1 MKKKFLVMAMA
12 CMSLVSMANNA
23 GVSSVFGNY
32 RLSSVEY
39 KETIGD
45 YGSSLILNYEND
57 KLVKVTESD
66 SWGYVTHYTFDYSKI
81 GENKVVM
88 SCKDEYSSYDIEL
101 VLNEQGFVSKSYHSN
116 GEWYEFTYNEDKR
129 IECMKQHHEDGE
141 IEITTMTYTN
151 GDLVKVE
158 ENDGDSY
165 QIAYTSGDV
174 TLPIEN
180 IANLMYQCDW
190 LWGIDLD
197 EYNYVHLAG
206 LLGMAPAHL
215 PVSIREDG
223 NTQDFT
229 WKLNENG
236 TPVECSFGYR
246 TYRYDWNI
254 NTTGIDTAS
263 QKKSMDNGGYYNING
278 QKVAY
283 LTNGIYILGGK
294 KVVMK

>member
-1 MKKKFLVMAMA
+1 MKKKFLAMVMA
-12 CMSLVSMANNA
+12 CMSLASMANNA
-23 GVSSVFGNY
+23 GISSIFGNY
-32 RLSSVEY
+32 WLASVEY
-39 KETIGD
+39 KETGGD
-45 YGSSLILNYEND
+45 YSSSLVLSYEND
-57 KLVKVTESD
+57 KLVKVTESG
-66 SWGYVTHYTFDYSKI
+66 SWGDVTHYTFDYSKI

-88 SCKDEYSSYDIEL
+88 SCKDGYSSYNIEL
-101 VLNEQGFVSKSYHSN
+101 VLNEQGFVSKSYHNN

-141 IEITTMTYTN
+141 IEITTMTYAN

-174 TLPIEN
+174 TSPIAN
-180 IANLMYQCDW
+180 IANLMYKCDL

-197 EYNYVHLAG
+197 EYNYVYLAG

-215 PVSIREDG
+215 PVLIKEDG
-223 NTQDFT
+223 DTQYFT

-236 TPVECSFGYR
+236 TPVECSFDYR
-246 TYRYDWNI
+246 IYRYDWNI
-254 NTTGIDTAS
+254 NTTGINAAD
-263 QKKSMDNGGYYNING
+263 QKKSIGNGEYYNING

-283 LTNGIYILGGK
+283 PANGVYILGGK